1 MATACPAPPPFRP
14 AHGDP
19 ETTLRRFEVWYE
31 GMQTYLL
38 FARRLNNQGQP
49 VDYDEQEK
57 LRLALMI
64 GGEDVS
70 DILMYT
76 GNQVIRGEN
85 AIGFTDAC
93 NATLAALQGN
103 INETAA
109 IHTLQG
115 MKQNGDSITQYYQR
129 VIKAARRINWA
140 DYTAEKAARDVIT
153 RGCDSD
159 RLRLKALQ
167 DNPNL
172 EDLFNTALSME
183 NAQRKAKVLTTETE
197 GTRRVDDEQVRRVPP
212 RQQNKGANNTTSKQ
226 KNVQSVHT
234 YTVRARPPV
243 QPTVNHAMF
252 ARLWDTL
259 RCLHCANRHHRCAT
273 SVQMRSSSRSSASH
287 TWSAA

>member
-226 KNVQSVHT
+226 KKCPKCTYVH
-234 YTVRARPPV
+234 RR
-243 QPTVNHAMF
+243 
-252 ARLWDTL
+252 
-259 RCLHCANRHHRCAT
+259 
-273 SVQMRSSSRSSASH
+273 
-287 TWSAA
+287 